1 MSAAR
6 ESTLIAV
13 QDVRKD
19 AALVVELCDA
29 AVYGVR
35 FEREQALRQ
44 LPQALRRL
52 AVTMPRALAALEA
65 EGIR

>member
-13 QDVRKD
+13 QDMRKD

-35 FEREQALRQ
+35 FEREQVLR
-44 LPQALRRL
+44 
-52 AVTMPRALAALEA
+52 
-65 EGIR
+65 